1 MPPATLK
8 LLILVCGLGYIALSI
23 GSLAIPKALQWNIHL
38 KNLQPLLRQMF
49 WTYAAYI
56 LVINLSFG
64 VLSLIA
70 ADELINK
77 SMLAKSIT
85 LFISIYW
92 LARIGIQFFYFDK
105 TDAPKGI
112 MFTVG
117 EFALIT
123 LFALF
128 TIVYFVA
135 FLYNLSWI

>member
-8 LLILVCGLGYIALSI
+8 LLILVCGLGHIALSI
-23 GSLAIPKALQWNIHL
+23 GSLAIPKALQWNMHL

-64 VLSLIA
+64 VLSQIA

-105 TDAPKGI
+105 TNAPKGI
-112 MFTVG
+112 IYTVG

-128 TIVYFVA
+128 TIVFFVA

>member
-8 LLILVCGLGYIALSI
+8 LLILVCGLGHIALSI
-23 GSLAIPKALQWNIHL
+23 GSLTIPKALQWNIHL